1 MPRYFFDISNGH
13 PFHDPAGEELADDN
27 AAWQEALRTV
37 RDIEAN
43 LHLDSA
49 SVWSVEVKRGER
61 SIFRI
66 DVSARR
72 SDPDPA

>member
-1 MPRYFFDISNGH
+1 VK
-13 PFHDPAGEELADDN
+13 ELPDDG

-43 LHLDSA
+43 LDLDGAKS
-49 SVWSVEVKRGER
+49 WSVEVKRGDR

-66 DVSARR
+66 DVSAART
-72 SDPDPA
+72 DPGPG

>member
-1 MPRYFFDISNGH
+1 MPRYFFHISNGH
-13 PFHDPAGEELADDN
+13 PFKDPAGEELPHDD
-27 AAWQEALRTV
+27 AAWEEALRTV

-43 LHLDSA
+43 LDLDSA
-49 SVWSVEVKRGER
+49 NVWSVEVKRGDR

-72 SDPDPA
+72 TDPGLD

>member
-1 MPRYFFDISNGH
+1 MPRYYFHISSGH
-13 PFHDPAGEELADDN
+13 PFEDPAGEELADDD

-43 LHLDSA
+43 LDLDGA
-49 SVWSVEVKRGER
+49 NVWSVEVKRGDT

-66 DVSARR
+66 DVTARR
-72 SDPDPA
+72 IDLDLG